1 MRINSAQALEDFL
14 ADASDAGS
22 VAFRF
27 ASEVQGGHEV
37 ILAADN
43 EVQAVLNEFTDVSVS
58 NAMRAALLTVITSNY
73 FFTAAQA
80 QLLLG
85 TFDVGFEQ
93 TQVSGAALPLGASVA
108 FRAIACLSFRRRPR
122 RRRGGNNLRPGWSKH
137 VSFGGVWPPFD
148 AARILQR
155 VEFRA
160 PPLASSTKTLSDG
173 FRGEQAAVNLFMRT
187 VDTDALVAAIDKM
200 SEAAR
205 FNIQHAL
212 GERSLFRYMNPTG
225 HYRLDLSKPADR
237 LLTGTLK
244 VRLCTRPGARSK
256 TRLAAGRVRAAVPLS
271 YCAEF
276 IAPPSHCTGS
286 ASSVGRSGV
295 AAHTSAHR
303 WARHALALCRSC

>member
-1 MRINSAQALEDFL
+1 V
-14 ADASDAGS
+14 DAADAGS

-27 ASEVQGGHEV
+27 TSEVQGGHEV

-93 TQVSGAALPLGASVA
+93 TQ
-108 FRAIACLSFRRRPR
+108 
-122 RRRGGNNLRPGWSKH
+122 
-137 VSFGGVWPPFD
+137 
-148 AARILQR
+148 
-155 VEFRA
+155 
-160 PPLASSTKTLSDG
+160 
-173 FRGEQAAVNLFMRT
+173 AAVNLFMRT
-187 VDTDALVAAIDKM
+187 VDTDALVAAIDTM

-212 GERSLFRYMNPTG
+212 AERSLFRYMNPTG

-244 VRLCTRPGARSK
+244 VRPFALFLELIASSGQCTRPAMLLGVS
-256 TRLAAGRVRAAVPLS
+256 VQ
-271 YCAEF
+271 
-276 IAPPSHCTGS
+276 PPC
-286 ASSVGRSGV
+286 
-295 AAHTSAHR
+295 
-303 WARHALALCRSC
+303 